1 MATMKELN
9 PSDASLTRGLRIIA
23 LVVVIGIITAAG
35 ERMMIAHDA
44 TARAAPTLGSDTPAA
59 VTTTDY
65 FPARFPAPTGE
76 AEPHV
81 EAF

>member
-9 PSDASLTRGLRIIA
+9 PSDTFTRGLRIIA
-23 LVVVIGIITAAG
+23 LVVAIGIITAAG
-35 ERMMIAHDA
+35 ERMMVTHDA
-44 TARAAPTLGSDTPAA
+44 TPLGAPTLGAGTSAA

-65 FPARFPAPTGE
+65 FPARFPAPAGE
-76 AEPHV
+76 IEPHV